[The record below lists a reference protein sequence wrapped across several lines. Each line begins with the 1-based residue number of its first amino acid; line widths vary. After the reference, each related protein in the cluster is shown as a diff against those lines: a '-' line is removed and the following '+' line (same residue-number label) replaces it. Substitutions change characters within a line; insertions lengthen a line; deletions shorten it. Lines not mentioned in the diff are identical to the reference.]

1 MSDTQSQENVI
12 ESPNTSAS
20 PGELLA
26 RQREQLGIP
35 LADAARALNLRP
47 AVVGG
52 LEQDDYQEIPVAAYR
67 RGYLRSYAKYLGM
80 DDRLVLEAYQ
90 ARSGSIDTERKVIP
104 VSTAKPPSRIG
115 AWLFKLVTLLV
126 IVGLIAVTVMW
137 WQSRGGNE
145 PPGFDSTSTEE
156 SATAPEEPADEPTAT
171 EEEGAG
177 SSFTSG
183 DDSNTLSGDA
193 TNVTP
198 SAPQEQAP
206 SAQDDAD
213 AIAGLDD
220 PIVDSENGA
229 ANSADESDELSSAE
243 PNGSEENSTD
253 QNDADQSGTDSDT
266 EQTAAAE
273 QSTDANLLELTFNE
287 QSWTEIF
294 DATNQRV
301 FVGLQTPGTSTSV
314 EGEPPFRLTVGNAT
328 GVELRYQ
335 GEEVDLPA
343 RAGANNVARFTL
355 GE

>member
-12 ESPNTSAS
+12 GSPNTTAT
-20 PGELLA
+20 PGELLS
-26 RQREQLGIP
+26 RQREQLGVP

-47 AVVGG
+47 AVVAG
-52 LEQDDYQEIPVAAYR
+52 LEQDNYQEIPVAAYR
-67 RGYLRSYAKYLGM
+67 RGYLRAYAKYLDM

-90 ARSGSIDTERKVIP
+90 AHNGTTDTERKVTM
-104 VSTAKPPSRIG
+104 VSTVKPPSRVG
-115 AWLFKLVTLLV
+115 DWLFKLVTLLV

-145 PPGFDSTSTEE
+145 PPNVGATSTEE
-156 SATAPEEPADEPTAT
+156 TASEPAEPADESGEAS
-171 EEEGAG
+171 

-183 DDSNTLSGDA
+183 NESASLPSNA
-193 TNVTP
+193 TNVMP
-198 SAPQEQAP
+198 SAAEAP
-206 SAQDDAD
+206 ASSSEENAD
-213 AIAGLDD
+213 AIASLDERPQESD
-220 PIVDSENGA
+220 NDTANTAAENAELSGTDQPSEEQANEEQ
-229 ANSADESDELSSAE
+229 NSADS
-243 PNGSEENSTD
+243 
-253 QNDADQSGTDSDT
+253 

-273 QSTDANLLELTFNE
+273 TANANVLELTFNE

-294 DATNQRV
+294 DANNQRV

>member
-1 MSDTQSQENVI
+1 MSGTQSQESVI
-12 ESPNTSAS
+12 NSTTTAS
-20 PGELLA
+20 PGELLF
-26 RQREQLGIP
+26 RQREQLGVP

-47 AVVGG
+47 AVIAG
-52 LEQDDYQEIPVAAYR
+52 LEQDNYQEIPVAAYR
-67 RGYLRSYAKYLGM
+67 RGYLRAYAKYLGM

-90 ARSGSIDTERKVIP
+90 AHNGDIDTERKVTS
-104 VSTAKPPSRIG
+104 VSTVRPPSRLG

-145 PPGFDSTSTEE
+145 PPGFDSSSTNETANAPTQSSSALTETVETTGE
-156 SATAPEEPADEPTAT
+156 STAAS
-171 EEEGAG
+171 
-177 SSFTSG
+177 SSFTTSG
-183 DDSNTLSGDA
+183 ENAGLTSDA
-193 TNVTP
+193 ARITP
-198 SAPQEQAP
+198 TPTAPQSP
-206 SAQDDAD
+206 TSDDA
-213 AIAGLDD
+213 G
-220 PIVDSENGA
+220 DSA
-229 ANSADESDELSSAE
+229 AAVEPSSQTDTSGEAQAAAPAESDVVESDVVESESSSIA
-243 PNGSEENSTD
+243 
-253 QNDADQSGTDSDT
+253 DT
-266 EQTAAAE
+266 ESTA
-273 QSTDANLLELTFNE
+273 SANTLELTFNE

-301 FVGLQTPGTSTSV
+301 FVGLQSPGTSTTV

>member
-1 MSDTQSQENVI
+1 MSDTQSQENI
-12 ESPNTSAS
+12 TENPTAGAS

-90 ARSGSIDTERKVIP
+90 ARHGSVDTERKVAP
-104 VSTAKPPSRIG
+104 VSTARPPSRVG

-126 IVGLIAVTVMW
+126 IVSLIAVTVMW

-145 PPGFDSTSTEE
+145 PPGFGSTPTEE
-156 SATAPEEPADEPTAT
+156 RASAPAEPANEPA
-171 EEEGAG
+171 EAEQESAADN

-183 DDSNTLSGDA
+183 GESDSLPSDA
-193 TNVTP
+193 ARVTP
-198 SAPQEQAP
+198 SPTATQEQAP
-206 SAQDDAD
+206 SAQEDAD
-213 AIAGLDD
+213 VVAGLDD
-220 PIVDSENGA
+220 SLLDSENST
-229 ANSADESDELSSAE
+229 ANESSAPSSAE
-243 PNGSEENSTD
+243 QNGDEENSAA
-253 QNDADQSGTDSDT
+253 QDATQQSDSDS

-273 QSTDANLLELTFNE
+273 QTANANLLELTFNE

-328 GVELRYQ
+328 GVELRYL